1 MIINSY
7 KWLFQR
13 LSDQPCESSS
23 PSGAKACK
31 ALEEPRHFQ
40 LLSSARSD
48 QSVLLSCVYIFK
60 KFWCLQSNAA
70 AFFPANGTCSEYI
83 EEVLY
88 VWYGIYPPQIQRR

>member
-23 PSGAKACK
+23 PSGAKTCK

-40 LLSSARSD
+40 LLSS
-48 QSVLLSCVYIFK
+48 LLNID
-60 KFWCLQSNAA
+60 LDNNDNAA
-70 AFFPANGTCSEYI
+70 EGDDNGD
-83 EEVLY
+83 
-88 VWYGIYPPQIQRR
+88 GI